1 MSIRLSSHLLV
12 LFLSVTS
19 VSASA
24 AGLEDADERLYRV
37 QLALAT
43 KGDTRAQ
50 YFLGEM
56 NEQGLGTSQN
66 LDEAFKWYTKAAE
79 KGDAWAKRKVAH
91 RAEIEA
97 NLRQEKAQERIVE
110 SPEAPAPSL
119 DKPKKSDSASKN
131 TAKAKK
137 PDIVV
142 AQSEKNSAD
151 EEKAINEEKIKAAER
166 AKRRG
171 AVRAM
176 ILERMRHPV
185 GDPFE

>member
-1 MSIRLSSHLLV
+1 MLLRLSSHLLV

-19 VSASA
+19 VSAGA
-24 AGLEDADERLYRV
+24 AGLEDADERLYQV

-56 NEQGLGTSQN
+56 HEQGLGTSQN
-66 LDEAFKWYTKAAE
+66 VDEAFKWYTKAAE

-97 NLRQEKAQERIVE
+97 NLKQEKAQERIVK
-110 SPEAPAPSL
+110 SPGAPAASL
-119 DKPKKSDSASKN
+119 DKPKQSDSASKN
-131 TAKAKK
+131 NAKAKK
-137 PDIVV
+137 PGIVV
-142 AQSEKNSAD
+142 AQSEENSAD
-151 EEKAINEEKIKAAER
+151 EEKIKTAER
-166 AKRRG
+166 AKRRA